1 MKPPPDPGTL
11 VAVGIACELTGA
23 SAADVRQWIADGSV
37 YSERVGKH
45 IYVSLEDVE
54 RALQAKGGAA

>member
-1 MKPPPDPGTL
+1 MNPPSDPGTL
-11 VAVGIACELTGA
+11 VAVGTACDLTCA
-23 SAADVRQWIADGSV
+23 CADDVRKWIADGSV

-54 RALQAKGGAA
+54 RAVQAKGGAA